1 MSQPEEPN
9 EQQEL
14 PKEWTVMF
22 YFASDNPLA
31 PSAVQQLKAIKNAG
45 YHQDANVLVQFDPH
59 TLNTPAHIFDVNR
72 INKIKAQGKS
82 DVGFLGRDPIVRNL
96 VCDKLWAE
104 KKIRN
109 GIAQAVKA
117 EKKSL
122 EYDPPIPEGMSQEQN
137 PRESLDNFLSFC
149 GENYPARHYMLF
161 MIGHGLVVGNDM
173 FLLDEHGSTN
183 NYNSPQH
190 SLLLTD
196 LGKILKKFK
205 AQIGKESQLELIGF
219 HACSM
224 SGAEVAFELR
234 ETANYML
241 ASQGP
246 AFVGSWPY
254 RQILVRL
261 FDELRLNKANSITKG
276 DLLNPHDFVSRL
288 ATENSAYQTLRRR
301 LNGELNGELGE
312 LRKKLKDSSR
322 IPPKSLSKVVSQV
335 VSQLNGTVVNF
346 DRSFDRLSN
355 PLSDR
360 LSTPYTR
367 LASVTTKQVME
378 ETKQII
384 KEPEEYSFTQSDLE
398 KLTKQL
404 RRQII
409 SDAFPRQIRRVDVD
423 DFLKKIFYYCL
434 YNSFDFQL
442 AGYSFDLCLCNLTQV
457 YRIQKPLDDLS
468 VQLIKGL
475 KSEDPLIRELI
486 VLAHWEAQSFF
497 GENYTDLYDFC
508 FCLDRKLYE
517 FGVGTTKP
525 GTAKSETNGSASRQ
539 TKPRTIRPGPTKEIL
554 EEISLACNC
563 IMDELKRGK
572 REEDDGV
579 IVRCES
585 AGPAFQYSHGL
596 SIFFPWAEP
605 VGSPMWDNHYDQFEL
620 IEKTSWG
627 KFLKEYFAATQRKPR
642 LDEKDER
649 DEPVPN
655 PNLERELLVAMEEAS
670 AKVFNNDGQLNKS
683 GAHDTVGPGG
693 NKSGSHDPTGS
704 DCDCGSIKNY
714 PSVTRSKMPVSPN
727 FFRKF
732 RPEMMFPNDR
742 E

>member
-1 MSQPEEPN
+1 MSQPEERN
-9 EQQEL
+9 GRQE

-104 KKIRN
+104 DDIRD
-109 GIAQAVKA
+109 GIALALKN
-117 EKKSL
+117 ENKSF
-122 EYDPPIPEGMSQEQN
+122 EYDPPRPTEAMTQEQN
-137 PRESLDNFLSFC
+137 PRDSLDNFLTFC
-149 GENYPARHYMLF
+149 RENYPARHYMLF
-161 MIGHGLVVGNDM
+161 MMGHGLVVGNDL
-173 FLLDEHGSTN
+173 FLFDENGSTN
-183 NYNSPQH
+183 NNSSPQN
-190 SLLLTD
+190 SMLLTD

-205 AQIGKESQLELIGF
+205 TRIGKESQLELIGF

-261 FDELRLNKANSITKG
+261 FDELRLNKANKITRG
-276 DLLNPHDFVSRL
+276 DLLDPGDFVSRL
-288 ATENSAYQTLRRR
+288 RKENSAYGTLRR
-301 LNGELNGELGE
+301 ELNGELGD
-312 LRKKLKDSSR
+312 LLKQQKDS
-322 IPPKSLSKVVSQV
+322 KLLSKVVR
-335 VSQLNGTVVNF
+335 QLNGVVVKS
-346 DRSFDRLSN
+346 DKSDKSERLS
-355 PLSDR
+355 
-360 LSTPYTR
+360 LSTPYNR
-367 LASVTTKQVME
+367 FVSVTTKQVID

-398 KLTKQL
+398 KLTRQT

-409 SDAFPRQIRRVDVD
+409 SDAFPQQIRRVDVD

-457 YRIQKPLDDLS
+457 GQLKEPLDDLS
-468 VQLIKGL
+468 VELINGL
-475 KSEDPLIRELI
+475 KTKDPLIRELI
-486 VLAHWEAQSFF
+486 LLAHWEAQSFF
-497 GENYTDLYDFC
+497 GENYTDLYDLC
-508 FCLDRKLYE
+508 FCLDRKVSE
-517 FGVGTTKP
+517 FGAGTSKP
-525 GTAKSETNGSASRQ
+525 ETPRPASAE
-539 TKPRTIRPGPTKEIL
+539 TTEIL
-554 EEISLACNC
+554 GKISVACNR
-563 IMDELKRGK
+563 IMEVLKRGK

-596 SIFFPWAEP
+596 SIFFPWSEP
-605 VGSPMWDNHYDQFEL
+605 VGNRMWDNHYEQFEL
-620 IEKTSWG
+620 IEQTSWG
-627 KFLKEYFAATQRKPR
+627 EFLKAYFTETQRKPR
-642 LDEKDER
+642 VVENDKR

-655 PNLERELLVAMEEAS
+655 PNLEPQLLIIMQKSS
-670 AKVFNNDGQLNKS
+670 AKVFNNDGQLNRNKS
-683 GAHDTVGPGG
+683 GAHDTTGPGG
-693 NKSGSHDPTGS
+693 NKSGSVDPTGS
-704 DCDCGSIKNY
+704 ECDCGSIKNY
-714 PSVTRSKMPVSPN
+714 PRVTRLKMPVSPN
-727 FFRKF
+727 FFGKF
-732 RPEMMFPNDR
+732 RPEMKFPNDR

>member
-137 PRESLDNFLSFC
+137 PRDSLENFLTFC

-196 LGKILKKFK
+196 LGKILKNFK
-205 AQIGKESQLELIGF
+205 TLIGKESQLELIGF

-234 ETANYML
+234 DTANYML

-261 FDELRLNKANSITKG
+261 FDELRLNKASSITKG
-276 DLLNPHDFVSRL
+276 DLLDPCDFFSRL
-288 ATENSAYQTLRRR
+288 RTENSAYQTLRRE

-312 LRKKLKDSSR
+312 LLKQLKDSSGVPR
-322 IPPKSLSKVVSQV
+322 KLFSKVVR
-335 VSQLNGTVVNF
+335 QLNGVVVKS
-346 DRSFDRLSN
+346 DKSERLS
-355 PLSDR
+355 
-360 LSTPYTR
+360 LSTPYNR
-367 LASVTTKQVME
+367 LVSVTTKQVME

-384 KEPEEYSFTQSDLE
+384 KEPEEYSFTQSELE

-409 SDAFPRQIRRVDVD
+409 SDAFPQQIRRIDVD

-457 YRIQKPLDDLS
+457 GDIQKPLDDLS
-468 VQLIKGL
+468 VELIRGL
-475 KSEDPLIRELI
+475 QSEDPLIRELI
-486 VLAHWEAQSFF
+486 LLAHWEAQSFF

-508 FCLDRKLYE
+508 FCLDRKLSE
-517 FGVGTTKP
+517 FGVGTKKRGTTKP
-525 GTAKSETNGSASRQ
+525 ETNGSASGQ
-539 TKPRTIRPGPTKEIL
+539 TKPRTIRPASRATKEIL
-554 EEISLACNC
+554 KEISVACNC
-563 IMDELKRGK
+563 IMKELKRGK
-572 REEDDGV
+572 READDGV
-579 IVRCES
+579 IVRCEF

-605 VGSPMWDNHYDQFEL
+605 VGSPLWDNHYDQFEL
-620 IEKTSWG
+620 IEQTSWG

-642 LDEKDER
+642 VKEGDKR
-649 DEPVPN
+649 DKPTDN
-655 PNLERELLVAMEEAS
+655 PNLELELLTMMEEAS